1 MHADLTQPRI
11 EIFAAEKAKTPVSRL
26 LYGKFTEH
34 LGANVYNGAWAQILR
49 NTSFEPGDFFGRP
62 HATYPQI
69 EGVAF
74 TWESYGKGDVTYT
87 LSTDRINSDTS
98 QSIEVRK
105 LDSPEVGIRQ
115 TIHLPLHRTN
125 EFELSLWV
133 KGSPS
138 DLYIAIHTLQGRELG
153 STSLTGISGRW
164 KRHNAKLNLN
174 TIGISKGQ
182 ELVFIIGAREPG
194 TILLDQCFLFPADAM
209 RGLDLDVI
217 KMMREAKLP
226 LLRFPG
232 GNFVSGYHWQDG
244 IGPIDQRPVK
254 KNPAWAGDEP
264 NHVGTDEWM
273 AWCELVGC
281 EALICVNAGNGT
293 PEEAAD
299 WVEYCN
305 GDTTTKF
312 GALRAK
318 NGHPKPY
325 GIRYWEVGNELY
337 GDWQI
342 GHCTAEEYAKRYR
355 QFYDAMKARDPS
367 ILFIANGQ
375 YPEWNEPTIRED
387 MDILRSL
394 SIHCLM
400 GSSIPADTP
409 PESVF
414 QSYMA
419 LPIWF
424 EGYLREMGDRMARGG
439 VKDPHLAL
447 TELQI
452 FTKHKELPTNQTL
465 TEALL
470 YAGVLNMAI
479 RLNGLLELI
488 THSALLNHGAGLLKQ
503 WELVFA
509 NPLYLAE
516 KIYSTQSGKWP
527 VRVKVTSPQFSVH
540 QLADMPAVENTPYLD
555 AVALLDD
562 SGKELNLLVTNRHPK
577 DTLATEI
584 KLDGFKAEPEIAT
597 QTLAGNYMAR
607 NSFDR
612 PDTVRIR
619 LGKTRGESGG
629 LSYKFPASSLTC
641 LHFKSAK

>member
-1 MHADLTQPRI
+1 MHADFTQPRI
-11 EIFAAEKAKTPVSRL
+11 EIFAAEKAKTPVSRM

-49 NTSFEPGDFFGRP
+49 NTGFEPGDYFGSP
-62 HATYPQI
+62 HATYPQV

-74 TWESYGKGDVTYT
+74 TWESYGKGDVTYS

-98 QSIEVRK
+98 QSIEVRN

-115 TIHLPLHRTN
+115 KVFLPLHRTN
-125 EFELSLWV
+125 KFELSLWV
-133 KGSPS
+133 KGSVKT
-138 DLYIAIHTLQGRELG
+138 LCIAVQTVQGRELG
-153 STSLTGISGRW
+153 STSLTGISGKW
-164 KRHNAKLNLN
+164 KRHNAKLDLN
-174 TIGISKGQ
+174 TVGISKGQ
-182 ELVFIIGAREPG
+182 ELVFTIGAREPG
-194 TILLDQCFLFPADAM
+194 TILLDQCFLCPADTM
-209 RGLDLDVI
+209 RGLDPDVI
-217 KMMREAKLP
+217 RMMREAKLP

-232 GNFVSGYHWQDG
+232 GNFVSGYHWKDG

-254 KNPAWAGDEP
+254 KNPAWSGDEP

-273 AWCELVGC
+273 AFCELVGC
-281 EALICVNAGNGT
+281 EALICINAGDGT

-305 GDTTTKF
+305 GDVSTKL
-312 GALRAK
+312 GALRAE

-325 GIRYWEVGNELY
+325 GVRYWEVGNELY

-355 QFYDAMKARDPS
+355 AFHDAMKARDPS

-375 YPEWNEPTIRED
+375 DPEWNEPTVRED
-387 MDILRSL
+387 ADILRSL

-400 GSSIPADTP
+400 GSGMPADTP
-409 PESVF
+409 KEDVF
-414 QSYMA
+414 KSYMA
-419 LPIWF
+419 LPVWF
-424 EGYLREMGDRMARGG
+424 EGQLREMGRRMAEVG
-439 VKDPHLAL
+439 VTDPKLAL

-452 FTKHKELPTNQTL
+452 FTKHRELPTNQTL
-465 TEALL
+465 TEALM
-470 YAGVLNMAI
+470 YAGMLNMAI
-479 RLNGLLELI
+479 RLDGLLELI

-516 KIYSTQSGKWP
+516 KIYSAQSGKWP
-527 VRVKVTSPQFSVH
+527 VRIQVTSPQFSVH
-540 QLADMPAVENTPYLD
+540 QLVDMPAVENASYLD

-577 DTLATEI
+577 DALATEI
-584 KLDGFKAEPEIAT
+584 RLDAFTAAPEVIT

-607 NSFDR
+607 NSFER
-612 PDTVRIR
+612 PDAVRLRAATIR
-619 LGKTRGESGG
+619 RESDG
-629 LSYKFPASSLTC
+629 LAYKFPASSLTC
-641 LHFKSAK
+641 LHFKAAE

>member
-1 MHADLTQPRI
+1 MHADFTQPRI
-11 EIFAAEKAKTPVSRL
+11 EILAGEKAKTPVSRM

-49 NTSFEPGDFFGRP
+49 NTGFEPGDYFGRP

-74 TWESYGKGDVTYT
+74 TWESYGKGDVTYS
-87 LSTDRINSDTS
+87 LSTDHINSDTS

-115 TIHLPLHRTN
+115 KVFLPLHRTN
-125 EFELSLWV
+125 KFELSLWV

-138 DLYIAIHTLQGRELG
+138 DLYIAVQTLQGRELG
-153 STSLTGISGRW
+153 STSLTGISGKW
-164 KRHNAKLNLN
+164 KRHNAKLDLN

-182 ELVFIIGAREPG
+182 ELVFTVGAREPG

-209 RGLDLDVI
+209 RGLDPDVI
-217 KMMREAKLP
+217 KMMREAQLP

-244 IGPIDQRPVK
+244 IGPIDQRPIK
-254 KNPAWAGDEP
+254 KNPAWPGDEP

-273 AWCELVGC
+273 ACCELVGC

-293 PEEAAD
+293 PKEAAD

-305 GDTTTKF
+305 GGPNTKF
-312 GALRAK
+312 GALRTK

-325 GIRYWEVGNELY
+325 GVRYWEIGNELY

-355 QFYDAMKARDPS
+355 QFHDAMEARDPS

-375 YPEWNEPTIRED
+375 DPEWNEPTIRED
-387 MDILRSL
+387 ADILRSL

-400 GSSIPADTP
+400 GNQIPADSP
-409 PESVF
+409 PEAVF
-414 QSYMA
+414 RSYMA
-419 LPIWF
+419 LPVWF
-424 EGYLREMGDRMARGG
+424 EDYLRGMGDQMAKGG
-439 VKDPHLAL
+439 VKDPKLAL
-447 TELQI
+447 TELQVFI
-452 FTKHKELPTNQTL
+452 KHDGQPTNQTL
-465 TEALL
+465 AEALM
-470 YAGVLNMAI
+470 YAGMLNAAI
-479 RLNGLLELI
+479 RLDALLEMI
-488 THSALLNHGAGLLKQ
+488 THSALINHGAGLLKQ
-503 WELVFA
+503 RELVFA

-527 VRVKVTSPQFSVH
+527 VHIEVTSPQFSVH
-540 QLADMPAVENTPYLD
+540 QLVDMPGVENAPYLD

-562 SGKELNLLVTNRHPK
+562 SSKELNLLVTNRHPK

-584 KLDGFKAEPEIAT
+584 ALDGFKAEPEIAT

-607 NSFDR
+607 NSFER
-612 PDTVRIR
+612 PDAVRIR
-619 LGKTRGESGG
+619 AGKTRGESGG
-629 LSYKFPASSLTC
+629 LTYKFPASSLTC
-641 LHFKSAK
+641 LHFKSVG